1 MENRMMGYL
10 LLLPFCPRLPSTVQ
24 FGSTSFSLSNLIDFG
39 SPVAGIA
46 SMRWMD
52 FRGAICVLLA
62 FARTGMSTVL
72 PRAFHAT
79 ATCSPMDGES
89 WSWMNNVQDQTPC
102 LTAAFTIGP
111 CASPGAL
118 FSKSQ
123 RAILTIRKITT
134 WVP

>member
-1 MENRMMGYL
+1 MMYL
-10 LLLPFCPRLPSTVQ
+10 LLSSPFLYTATVHSSV
-24 FGSTSFSLSNLIDFG
+24 GSTSFSSSNLVDFG

-46 SMRWMD
+46 SMRWMG

-72 PRAFHAT
+72 QRAFHAN
-79 ATCSPMDGES
+79 AMCSSMDGES
-89 WSWMNNVQDQTPC
+89 WSWMNNMQDQTPC

-111 CASPGAL
+111 CDSPGAL